1 MPIRN
6 HYKIMQ
12 FSFTHFWYLPD
23 MTILS
28 QKGLFT
34 VYVDIKLI
42 VANTNVAVSRQY
54 IPTGIPTSD
63 GINKCRIN
71 NSFIRFFSFFIF

>member
-6 HYKIMQ
+6 HYKILQ
-12 FSFTHFWYLPD
+12 FSFTHFWYHPD
-23 MTILS
+23 MMILS

-42 VANTNVAVSRQY
+42 VANTNVDVERPYVPNRYTNQQY
-54 IPTGIPTSD
+54 Y
-63 GINKCRIN
+63 
-71 NSFIRFFSFFIF
+71 